1 MTTTEDRVD
10 AGEIADFWSILRQ
23 DVWHDLGEGSDGGS
37 AVKDETNV
45 ASATG
50 IAGRVRALRRA
61 AGMTQVDLA
70 DGRFTKQYVSQIER
84 GEVIPS
90 DELLAWLAERL
101 GVEPM
106 LIATGLS
113 AADLERVER
122 DLAAG
127 QALLDEHRYLDA
139 IELFRP
145 LRQSL
150 GAEAPRWAYR
160 GAIRGETWALIRLG
174 RVTEA
179 AELLGEARV
188 TAEAGTGTTDEQ
200 AEIAYLTA
208 VCCYTLSTMAA
219 AHVEFARALTLLDE
233 AEVPSDR
240 LRSDIYQWRS
250 RCYRRQRDWEA
261 AREDIDRSLE
271 LVEAL
276 DDSRRSAEVNLQAS
290 LVAERQGRWMLA
302 RRYAET
308 SRDLFAAVGDT
319 VTMARVLNN
328 VGGLNH
334 LLGDDDTAIPQ
345 LQEAFAIFVDA
356 QLQAEAGYVLSSLA
370 EIYRERGELAEAE
383 AVAQRALALLEGRI
397 DHVQELGTA
406 QLVLARAHLGQG
418 DLEQAEGVLAEVDES
433 YALTESISHQARSW
447 MVRGELELLRE
458 NETEA
463 ARLYREAATAL
474 QPTDL

>member
-1 MTTTEDRVD
+1 M
-10 AGEIADFWSILRQ
+10 
-23 DVWHDLGEGSDGGS
+23 
-37 AVKDETNV
+37 KDETNV
-45 ASATG
+45 ASAAG

-61 AGMTQVDLA
+61 AGMTQVELA

-84 GEVIPS
+84 GEVVPS
-90 DELLAWLAERL
+90 GDLLAWLAERL

-113 AADLERVER
+113 AADLQRVES

-139 IELFRP
+139 IETFRP

-160 GAIRGETWALIRLG
+160 GAMRGEAWALIRLG
-174 RVTEA
+174 KVTEA

-188 TAEAGTGTTDEQ
+188 TAEAGSGTADER

-219 AHVEFARALTLLDE
+219 AHVEFARALALLDE
-233 AEVPSDR
+233 AEEPNDR
-240 LRSDIYQWRS
+240 LRSDIHQWRS

-261 AREDIDRSLE
+261 AREDIDRALE
-271 LVEAL
+271 LVEPL

-290 LVAERQGRWMLA
+290 LVAERQGRWVLA

-308 SRDLFAAVGDT
+308 SRDLFAAAGDT

>member
-1 MTTTEDRVD
+1 
-10 AGEIADFWSILRQ
+10 
-23 DVWHDLGEGSDGGS
+23 
-37 AVKDETNV
+37 
-45 ASATG
+45 
-50 IAGRVRALRRA
+50 
-61 AGMTQVDLA
+61 MTQVELA

-113 AADLERVER
+113 AADLARVES

-139 IELFRP
+139 IAIFGP

-150 GAEAPRWAYR
+150 GAEAPRWTHR
-160 GAIRGETWALIRLG
+160 GAIRGEVWALIRLG
-174 RVTEA
+174 KVTEA

-188 TAEAGTGTTDEQ
+188 TAETAAGSVDEQ

-219 AHVEFARALTLLDE
+219 AHVEFARALALLDE
-233 AEVPSDR
+233 ADEPNDR

-276 DDSRRSAEVNLQAS
+276 DDTRRSAEVNLQAS
-290 LVAERQGRWMLA
+290 LVAERQGRWVLA

-308 SRDLFAAVGDT
+308 SRDLFAAAGDT

-370 EIYRERGELAEAE
+370 EIHRERGDLAEAE
-383 AVAQRALALLEGRI
+383 AVAQRALALLEGRL

-418 DLEQAEGVLAEVDES
+418 DLKQAEGMLADVDES

-458 NETEA
+458 NETVA
-463 ARLYREAATAL
+463 AGLYRVAATAL

>member
-1 MTTTEDRVD
+1 MD
-10 AGEIADFWSILRQ
+10 A
-23 DVWHDLGEGSDGGS
+23 
-37 AVKDETNV
+37 TNV
-45 ASATG
+45 ASAAG

-61 AGMTQVDLA
+61 AGMTQVELA

-84 GEVIPS
+84 GEVVPS
-90 DELLAWLAERL
+90 GELLVWLAERL

-106 LIATGLS
+106 LIATGLG

-122 DLAAG
+122 DLATG
-127 QALLDEHRYLDA
+127 RALLDEHRYLEA
-139 IELFRP
+139 IEIFQA

-150 GAEAPRWAYR
+150 SPDAPRSAYR
-160 GAIRGETWALIRLG
+160 AAVRGETWALMRLG
-174 RVTEA
+174 KVTEA
-179 AELLGEARV
+179 AELLGEARA
-188 TAEAGTGTTDEQ
+188 TAEVSDDAHDEQ

-219 AHVEFARALTLLDE
+219 AHTEFARALHLLDE
-233 AEVPSDR
+233 AEVPNDR
-240 LRSDIYQWRS
+240 LRSDIHQWRS

-261 AREDIDRSLE
+261 AREDIDRALE

-276 DDSRRSAEVNLQAS
+276 DDTRRSAEVNLQAS
-290 LVAERQGRWMLA
+290 LVAERQGRWVVA

-308 SRDLFAAVGDT
+308 SRDLFEAVGDT
-319 VTMARVLNN
+319 VTKARVLNN
-328 VGGLNH
+328 LAGLNH
-334 LLGDDDTAIPQ
+334 LLGDNDTAIPD

-370 EIYRERGELAEAE
+370 EIHREQGELEEAE
-383 AVAQRALALLEGRI
+383 AVAQRALALLEGRL

-406 QLVLARAHLGQG
+406 QLVLARAHLGRG
-418 DLEQAEGVLAEVDES
+418 DLAHAEDVLAEVDES
-433 YALTESISHQARSW
+433 YALTESVSHQARSW
-447 MVRGELELLRE
+447 MVRGELELMRE
-458 NETEA
+458 NESEA

>member
-1 MTTTEDRVD
+1 VNEP
-10 AGEIADFWSILRQ
+10 
-23 DVWHDLGEGSDGGS
+23 
-37 AVKDETNV
+37 TNV
-45 ASATG
+45 ASAAG

-61 AGMTQVDLA
+61 AGMTQVELA

-113 AADLERVER
+113 AADLERVES

-139 IELFRP
+139 IAIFGP

-150 GAEAPRWAYR
+150 GAEAPRWTHR
-160 GAIRGETWALIRLG
+160 GAIRGEVWALIRLG
-174 RVTEA
+174 KVTEA

-188 TAEAGTGTTDEQ
+188 TAETAAGSVDEQ

-219 AHVEFARALTLLDE
+219 AHVEFARALALLDE
-233 AEVPSDR
+233 ADEPNDR

-276 DDSRRSAEVNLQAS
+276 DDTRRSAEVNLQAS
-290 LVAERQGRWMLA
+290 LVAERQGRWVLA

-308 SRDLFAAVGDT
+308 SRDLFAAAGDT

-370 EIYRERGELAEAE
+370 EIHRERGDLAEAE
-383 AVAQRALALLEGRI
+383 AVAQRALALLEGRL

-418 DLEQAEGVLAEVDES
+418 DLEQAEGMLADVDES

>member
-1 MTTTEDRVD
+1 M
-10 AGEIADFWSILRQ
+10 
-23 DVWHDLGEGSDGGS
+23 
-37 AVKDETNV
+37 
-45 ASATG
+45 ASAAG

-61 AGMTQVDLA
+61 AGMTQVELA

-84 GEVIPS
+84 GEVVPS

-127 QALLDEHRYLDA
+127 QALLDEHRYPDA
-139 IELFRP
+139 IEIFRP

-160 GAIRGETWALIRLG
+160 GAMRGEAWALIRLG

-179 AELLGEARV
+179 AELLGEARA
-188 TAEAGTGTTDEQ
+188 TAEAGAGTADEQ

-219 AHVEFARALTLLDE
+219 AHVEFARALALLDE
-233 AEVPSDR
+233 AEEPNDR

-261 AREDIDRSLE
+261 AREDIDRALE

-290 LVAERQGRWMLA
+290 LVAERQGRWVLA

-308 SRDLFAAVGDT
+308 SRDLFEAVGDT

-328 VGGLNH
+328 LGGLNH
-334 LLGDDDTAIPQ
+334 LLGDDDTAIAQ

-370 EIYRERGELAEAE
+370 EIHRERGDLAEAE
-383 AVAQRALALLEGRI
+383 AVAQRALALLEGRL

-418 DLEQAEGVLAEVDES
+418 DLEQAEDVLAEVDES

-458 NETEA
+458 NESEA

>member
-1 MTTTEDRVD
+1 M
-10 AGEIADFWSILRQ
+10 
-23 DVWHDLGEGSDGGS
+23 
-37 AVKDETNV
+37 
-45 ASATG
+45 
-50 IAGRVRALRRA
+50 
-61 AGMTQVDLA
+61 
-70 DGRFTKQYVSQIER
+70 
-84 GEVIPS
+84 
-90 DELLAWLAERL
+90 
-101 GVEPM
+101 
-106 LIATGLS
+106 
-113 AADLERVER
+113 
-122 DLAAG
+122 
-127 QALLDEHRYLDA
+127 
-139 IELFRP
+139 
-145 LRQSL
+145 
-150 GAEAPRWAYR
+150 
-160 GAIRGETWALIRLG
+160 RGETWALIRLG
-174 RVTEA
+174 KVTEA

-188 TAEAGTGTTDEQ
+188 TAEAGTGTVDEQ

-219 AHVEFARALTLLDE
+219 AHVEFARALALLDE
-233 AEVPSDR
+233 AEEPNDR

-276 DDSRRSAEVNLQAS
+276 DDTRRSAEVNLQAS
-290 LVAERQGRWMLA
+290 LVAERQGRWVLA

-308 SRDLFAAVGDT
+308 SRDLFEAVGDI

-334 LLGDDDTAIPQ
+334 RSATTTPRSRSS
-345 LQEAFAIFVDA
+345 QEAFAIFVDA
-356 QLQAEAGYVLSSLA
+356 QLEAEAGYVLSSLA
-370 EIYRERGELAEAE
+370 EIHRERGELAEAE
-383 AVAQRALALLEGRI
+383 SIAQRALVLLEGRR
-397 DHVQELGTA
+397 DHVQEIGTA

>member
-1 MTTTEDRVD
+1 MNER
-10 AGEIADFWSILRQ
+10 
-23 DVWHDLGEGSDGGS
+23 
-37 AVKDETNV
+37 TNV
-45 ASATG
+45 ASAAG

-61 AGMTQVDLA
+61 AGMTQVELA

-139 IELFRP
+139 IEIFRP

-160 GAIRGETWALIRLG
+160 GAIRGEAWALIRLG
-174 RVTEA
+174 KVTEA

-188 TAEAGTGTTDEQ
+188 TAEAGTGTADEQ

-219 AHVEFARALTLLDE
+219 AHVEFARALALLDE
-233 AEVPSDR
+233 AEEPNDR

-276 DDSRRSAEVNLQAS
+276 DDTPAERGGESAGVPRRRASGALGARAS
-290 LVAERQGRWMLA
+290 LRRDIARPVRGGR
-302 RRYAET
+302 RHRH
-308 SRDLFAAVGDT
+308 DG
-319 VTMARVLNN
+319 
-328 VGGLNH
+328 
-334 LLGDDDTAIPQ
+334 
-345 LQEAFAIFVDA
+345 
-356 QLQAEAGYVLSSLA
+356 
-370 EIYRERGELAEAE
+370 
-383 AVAQRALALLEGRI
+383 
-397 DHVQELGTA
+397 
-406 QLVLARAHLGQG
+406 ARAQ
-418 DLEQAEGVLAEVDES
+418 
-433 YALTESISHQARSW
+433 
-447 MVRGELELLRE
+447 
-458 NETEA
+458 
-463 ARLYREAATAL
+463 
-474 QPTDL
+474 

>member
-1 MTTTEDRVD
+1 MKD
-10 AGEIADFWSILRQ
+10 A
-23 DVWHDLGEGSDGGS
+23 
-37 AVKDETNV
+37 TNV
-45 ASATG
+45 ASAAG

-61 AGMTQVDLA
+61 AGMTQVELA

-84 GEVIPS
+84 GEVVPS
-90 DELLAWLAERL
+90 EELLAWLADRL

-122 DLAAG
+122 DLARG
-127 QALLDEHRYLDA
+127 QALLDDHRYLDA
-139 IELFRP
+139 IEIFRP

-160 GAIRGETWALIRLG
+160 GAMRGETWALIRLG
-174 RVTEA
+174 KVTEA
-179 AELLGEARV
+179 AELLGEARA
-188 TAEAGTGTTDEQ
+188 TAEGGADTADEQ

-219 AHVEFARALTLLDE
+219 AHVEFARALALLDE
-233 AEVPSDR
+233 AAEPNDR
-240 LRSDIYQWRS
+240 LRSDVYQWRS

-261 AREDIDRSLE
+261 AREDIERALE

-276 DDSRRSAEVNLQAS
+276 DDTRRSAEVNLQAS
-290 LVAERQGRWMLA
+290 LVAERQGRWVLA

-308 SRDLFAAVGDT
+308 SRDLFDAVGDT
-319 VTMARVLNN
+319 VTKGRVLNN
-328 VGGLNH
+328 LGGLSH

-345 LQEAFAIFVDA
+345 LREAFAIFVDA

-370 EIYRERGELAEAE
+370 EIHRERGDLTEAE
-383 AVAQRALALLEGRI
+383 AVAQRALALLEGRL

-418 DLEQAEGVLAEVDES
+418 DLEQAEDVLAEVDES

-447 MVRGELELLRE
+447 MVRGELELLRD
-458 NETEA
+458 NESEA

>member
-1 MTTTEDRVD
+1 M
-10 AGEIADFWSILRQ
+10 
-23 DVWHDLGEGSDGGS
+23 
-37 AVKDETNV
+37 KDETNV
-45 ASATG
+45 ASAAG

-61 AGMTQVDLA
+61 AGMTQVELA

-84 GEVIPS
+84 GEVVPS

-113 AADLERVER
+113 SADLERVER

-139 IELFRP
+139 IEIFRP

-150 GAEAPRWAYR
+150 SPEAPRWAYR
-160 GAIRGETWALIRLG
+160 GAMRGETWALIRLG
-174 RVTEA
+174 SVTDA
-179 AELLGEARV
+179 AELMGEARMRAEGGPD
-188 TAEAGTGTTDEQ
+188 TADER

-219 AHVEFARALTLLDE
+219 AHVEFARALSLLDE
-233 AEVPSDR
+233 AEEPNDR
-240 LRSDIYQWRS
+240 LRSDVHQWRS

-261 AREDIDRSLE
+261 AREDIDRALE

-276 DDSRRSAEVNLQAS
+276 DDTRRSAEVNLQAS
-290 LVAERQGRWMLA
+290 LVAERQGRWVLA
-302 RRYAET
+302 RRYAEK
-308 SRDLFAAVGDT
+308 SRDLLRGRRRHRHQGTRAQQPRRPQPPARGRRHGDRATAGGVRDLRRRPARRGGRLCPELPRRDPPRARRARRGRGRRAAC
-319 VTMARVLNN
+319 AR
-328 VGGLNH
+328 
-334 LLGDDDTAIPQ
+334 
-345 LQEAFAIFVDA
+345 
-356 QLQAEAGYVLSSLA
+356 
-370 EIYRERGELAEAE
+370 
-383 AVAQRALALLEGRI
+383 LLEGRR
-397 DHVQELGTA
+397 DHVQEIGTA
-406 QLVLARAHLGQG
+406 QLVLARAHLDQG
-418 DLEQAEGVLAEVDES
+418 DLEQAEGLLAEVDES

-458 NETEA
+458 NESEA

-474 QPTDL
+474 QPTDI